1 MKLKEESEIGD
12 TSELGLKMKGPFVVF
27 VFCLVAVWAD
37 EENDL
42 SDFKKV
48 TSG

>member
-1 MKLKEESEIGD
+1 LKLKEESEIAD
-12 TSELGLKMKGPFVVF
+12 TSSDLKMKGAFVVF